1 MSSTE
6 GSVLAPVWKLVHQRY
21 EAPSGK
27 RCSCLLPSTRSAYPQ
42 RPCSMPASTPR
53 RDSDEE
59 PGQHVSAA
67 RLAPLPER
75 AAPVTLSHTL
85 APGAASPDQITSS
98 AGACFQV
105 ELQEARCVAASAF
118 HSCGCPLPASCD
130 LTDPSPQSVLG
141 SHPIWLPQEAPQTTP
156 AWLFFISPR
165 SHFDGVS
172 TCFACPAC
180 SRLPFK
186 PLTLVL
192 ASLPRPTWALPPAHL
207 PGWSAPL
214 CCSVWS
220 SKVAIILEPVR
231 NTASWAAWVAQRFSV
246 AFSQPRA

>member
-27 RCSCLLPSTRSAYPQ
+27 RYSCLLASTGSAYPQ

-67 RLAPLPER
+67 RLAPLPEG

-85 APGAASPDQITSS
+85 APGAASPNQITSS
-98 AGACFQV
+98 AGTCFQV

-130 LTDPSPQSVLG
+130 LMTHLHSLCLALTLSGFPRRLPKPRLLGSFSSLQGATLTGLLHVLHVLPVLG
-141 SHPIWLPQEAPQTTP
+141 CLSNL
-156 AWLFFISPR
+156 
-165 SHFDGVS
+165 
-172 TCFACPAC
+172 
-180 SRLPFK
+180 
-186 PLTLVL
+186 
-192 ASLPRPTWALPPAHL
+192 
-207 PGWSAPL
+207 
-214 CCSVWS
+214 
-220 SKVAIILEPVR
+220 
-231 NTASWAAWVAQRFSV
+231 
-246 AFSQPRA
+246 